1 MRGGRLS
8 NTITIHKNITGR
20 SEVDR
25 LRTEF
30 ISVTSGKLR
39 EPLHSLQLALHAVVA
54 GYAGELNDQQ
64 TELLVDARRAA
75 NQLEEILDDLLE
87 LAEIESG
94 TRRMSMQRTRPIDLA
109 RAAIERFQAAAES
122 KHVKLESDVWPDLPW
137 VMADPQAMKSIFDN
151 LLSNA
156 LRHTARDGVVKIAAS
171 ERADRVYFCVSDT
184 GEGIPEAYLPD
195 LFSRFVHVEGRPGGT
210 GLGLALV
217 KRLVEAQGGQI
228 SVESRVGEGTAFT
241 FSLLEGGPA
250 SVRFKG

>member
-1 MRGGRLS
+1 M
-8 NTITIHKNITGR
+8 
-20 SEVDR
+20 SEVER
-25 LRTEF
+25 LRSEF
-30 ISVTSGKLR
+30 ISVAADKLR
-39 EPLHSLQLALHAVVA
+39 EPLQALQLALHAVVG

-75 NQLEEILDDLLE
+75 NRLEEIMDDLLE

-94 TRRMSMQRTRPIDLA
+94 SRRIALQRMRPIDLA
-109 RAAIERFQAAAES
+109 RAAIERFQSAAES
-122 KHVKLESDVWPDLPW
+122 KHIKLENHLWPDLPW
-137 VMADPQAMKSIFDN
+137 VMADPDAMQRVFDN

-156 LRHTARDGVVKIAAS
+156 LRHTGRGGVIQIEAN

-184 GEGIPEAYLPD
+184 GEGIPEEYLPT
-195 LFSRFVHVEGRPGGT
+195 LFSRFVHVKGRRGGT

-228 SVESRVGEGTAFT
+228 SVESRVGLGTVFT

-250 SVRFKG
+250 SVRSSA